1 MNLPG
6 DSFKHNYTQNSTL
19 LTPKTPV
26 QSWTINGL
34 GFSQSQLRTLRLY
47 NFGSPQHTVQNR

>member
-34 GFSQSQLRTLRLY
+34 GFSQSQLRTLRPCKL
-47 NFGSPQHTVQNR
+47 QRD